1 MVGEDR
7 HAVEHMPQ
15 FIPKTSARR
24 ATAEHPFLH
33 IKIVVIVSGDI
44 EDKK

>member
-15 FIPKTSARR
+15 FIPKTSARK
-24 ATAEHPFLH
+24 AAEHPFLH